1 MKNMPLIGIS
11 GSIQHDESTQSIARD
26 YMTAILAA
34 GGLPLVLSMDMDPEQ
49 LDACLS
55 HLDGVLLAGGTDL
68 SPSLY
73 GELPIPAL
81 GEVDPLRDQFEMR
94 LIKACHKRGLPVLGI
109 CRGIQSMNVAL
120 GGTLYQ
126 DLTAGY
132 EHPVP
137 AMLHSQKSLG
147 KYASHTAL
155 LEKNSRLAAL
165 LDKQSLQ
172 VNSLHHQAVRE
183 VSKAFTVCAYAA
195 DGVIEAIE
203 DAHSAFFLGIQWHP
217 ERMYREDED
226 SRRIFDAFVMAATEN
241 MAQKN
246 ETKAQ
251 G

>member
-1 MKNMPLIGIS
+1 MKSMPLIGIS
-11 GSIQHDESTQSIARD
+11 GSIQHDESAQSIARD

-34 GGLPLVLSMDMDPEQ
+34 GGLPFLLSMDMGPEQ

-55 HLDGVLLAGGTDL
+55 HLNGVLLAGGTDL

-73 GELPIPAL
+73 GELPIPML

-126 DLTAGY
+126 DLAAGY
-132 EHPVP
+132 DHPEP

-147 KYASHTAL
+147 KYASHTVL
-155 LEKNSRLAAL
+155 LEKNSRFAEL
-165 LDKQSLQ
+165 LGKQSLQ

-183 VSKAFTVCAYAA
+183 VSKVFTACAYAT

-203 DAHSAFFLGIQWHP
+203 DSNCAFSLGIQWHP

-226 SRRIFDAFVMAATEN
+226 SRRIFATFVMAAAEKTTN
-241 MAQKN
+241 NSQN
-246 ETKAQ
+246 
-251 G
+251 